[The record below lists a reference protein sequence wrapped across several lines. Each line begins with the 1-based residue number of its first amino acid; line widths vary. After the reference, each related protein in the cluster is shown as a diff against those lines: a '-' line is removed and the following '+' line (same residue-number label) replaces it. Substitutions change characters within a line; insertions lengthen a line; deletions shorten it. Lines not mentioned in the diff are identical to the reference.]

1 MGHVVL
7 DGPAIGPR
15 RVEVS
20 LGRGGCGCE
29 GKLER
34 GLEHG
39 WRPGKSWPYLRKAG
53 KGFFVCLFLL

>member
-1 MGHVVL
+1 MIENAGVERVVM
-7 DGPAIGPR
+7 DGPAIGPS

-39 WRPGKSWPYLRKAG
+39 W
-53 KGFFVCLFLL
+53 

>member
-1 MGHVVL
+1 MIEKAGVGHVVM

-39 WRPGKSWPYLRKAG
+39 W
-53 KGFFVCLFLL
+53 